1 MTGAH
6 LDRFKITENRWLAWQ
21 MIPGYFGERS
31 VPYCSPIYVTRFRP
45 LKTGK
50 SIVRMAFHN
59 ALYAEGVQGF
69 QLDMRILKR
78 SQDYLIS
85 ELLYGDHPG
94 FDRCAV
100 ISHIELAWVERFCPE
115 LWAQHPPSSTKYG
128 AGSVSLYLNEVFF
141 GSADGPD

>member
-1 MTGAH
+1 M
-6 LDRFKITENRWLAWQ
+6 DRFKITENRWLAWQ

-78 SQDYLIS
+78 GKDYLVS
-85 ELLYGDHPG
+85 ELLYGDT
-94 FDRCAV
+94 FDEVRCAV
-100 ISHIELAWVERFCPE
+100 ISHIEFGWVERFCPE
-115 LWAQHPPSSTKYG
+115 LWAQYPPSRTKAG
-128 AGSVSLYLNEVFF
+128 ATGSMSFYLNEIFF
-141 GSADGPD
+141 GSPDWQP